1 MAVSDTPHTD
11 DPDEPTV
18 RRPRLFGSGARDND
32 TTAPTPSAGG
42 QENPG
47 NPIGTSGGS
56 TARSNSTGTGPQ
68 AGAPSQ
74 QTGTPGTPSTPGPQ
88 TGTLGSTPDPQAST
102 PGSAPNP
109 QTGTPGRPPDRQTG
123 TPGQQTGPAETQT
136 SEARQQRRRRR
147 LTVVAI
153 SVGAAIVVIALCA
166 GTLGVFSAVRGMR
179 SDAADVRESRRLREA
194 DCLELETRLNRL
206 IPPGATAAPAARATA
221 IQDENAAVRIYLTR
235 AHSQRDADAWRQLVD
250 ARTAY
255 AESLQ
260 QQAKTRTP
268 AFFVAPRTSDGRA
281 VADQLARW
289 SGAPCAG
296 AIRRLAAPDL

>member
-1 MAVSDTPHTD
+1 
-11 DPDEPTV
+11 
-18 RRPRLFGSGARDND
+18 
-32 TTAPTPSAGG
+32 
-42 QENPG
+42 
-47 NPIGTSGGS
+47 
-56 TARSNSTGTGPQ
+56 
-68 AGAPSQ
+68 
-74 QTGTPGTPSTPGPQ
+74 
-88 TGTLGSTPDPQAST
+88 
-102 PGSAPNP
+102 
-109 QTGTPGRPPDRQTG
+109 
-123 TPGQQTGPAETQT
+123 
-136 SEARQQRRRRR
+136 
-147 LTVVAI
+147 
-153 SVGAAIVVIALCA
+153 
-166 GTLGVFSAVRGMR
+166 MR

-206 IPPGATAAPAARATA
+206 IPPGATTTPAARATA

-235 AHSQRDADAWRQLVD
+235 THSQRDADAWRQVVD

-289 SGAPCAG
+289 SAAPCAG